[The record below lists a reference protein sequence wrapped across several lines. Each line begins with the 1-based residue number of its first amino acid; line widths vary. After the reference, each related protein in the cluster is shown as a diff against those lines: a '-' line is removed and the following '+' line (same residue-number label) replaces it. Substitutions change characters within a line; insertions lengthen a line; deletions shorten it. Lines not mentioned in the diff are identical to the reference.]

1 MIHGVYYGFILTL
14 LPCLTL
20 CVVFQSFCQAYYK
33 LTMMPQNYGSLKSME
48 GLPLTTLCVRVSDPT
63 GINDG
68 TLCSLSIT
76 TILREITIY
85 LYESQLNIYIPDML
99 SHLANYIDIEDL

>member
-1 MIHGVYYGFILTL
+1 M
-14 LPCLTL
+14 C
-20 CVVFQSFCQAYYK
+20 SFPRFGQAYYN
-33 LTMMPQNYGSLKSME
+33 LSDEIYLPQNFGSLKSME

-76 TILREITIY
+76 TIKREITIY
-85 LYESQLNIYIPDML
+85 LYKSQLNINPHML
-99 SHLANYIDIEDL
+99 SYLANYIDIEDL